1 MNQAQQMPTKR
12 YVPAIDNHFPRVNQS
27 YPIDVSIARKSW
39 VTLYPTNHDSN
50 FLRDS
55 FVEFTIDSEPGSFID
70 YNSFNIEFNLQLL
83 KANDE
88 AVAADTPIIFTN
100 GLLHAL
106 ISSRKLFLNSQLVES
121 DYQANYTQYVKTI
134 TSENNDYITNQCE
147 SMGYFP
153 ESKIINTTA
162 TTANFAAQEANV
174 PIRKVYAAKENIQL
188 YGPLNLDIGNANM
201 LMIDRINGRLHI
213 ELSDTTQL
221 ILKANDHADNY
232 KIKIFSVKLHYKR
245 ITPVEAAY
253 LEFNK
258 TLLANNIEYNF
269 ERFILHK
276 SSVSAN
282 QRQVFLSQIFGSLI
296 PNKLHI
302 MMVDQTAC
310 IGDATRNAQYFDH
323 FNLDDINI
331 IANGL
336 SVLNTEV
343 SFTNKYSGLY
353 KRVTEAMRTKDHSIS
368 YKKFAN

>member
-1 MNQAQQMPTKR
+1 MIMM
-12 YVPAIDNHFPRVNQS
+12 
-27 YPIDVSIARKSW
+27 
-39 VTLYPTNHDSN
+39 
-50 FLRDS
+50 
-55 FVEFTIDSEPGSFID
+55 
-70 YNSFNIEFNLQLL
+70 
-83 KANDE
+83 
-88 AVAADTPIIFTN
+88 II
-100 GLLHAL
+100 
-106 ISSRKLFLNSQLVES
+106 
-121 DYQANYTQYVKTI
+121 
-134 TSENNDYITNQCE
+134 
-147 SMGYFP
+147 
-153 ESKIINTTA
+153 
-162 TTANFAAQEANV
+162 
-174 PIRKVYAAKENIQL
+174 
-188 YGPLNLDIGNANM
+188 
-201 LMIDRINGRLHI
+201 
-213 ELSDTTQL
+213 
-221 ILKANDHADNY
+221 
-232 KIKIFSVKLHYKR
+232 IKISVKLHYKR

-269 ERFILHK
+269 K

-302 MMVDQTAC
+302 MMVDQSAC

-368 YKKFAN
+368 YKNFAAGATIITVDCQNSETNNLLQIEKRGHLEIHL